1 MAARRSRSPHRT
13 RIQTHTDPRGANRDW
28 LRGQGRHAWDA
39 PWRGPVLMTVRAV
52 FPIPPSWPA
61 WKREAAADGL
71 IWHTAKPDLD
81 NIIKL
86 VKDALPGIAYDDDAQ
101 VVGYPGEPIK
111 LYGSDPGITVTLRLP
126 PA

>member
-1 MAARRSRSPHRT
+1 M
-13 RIQTHTDPRGANRDW
+13 RGMP
-28 LRGQGRHAWDA
+28 

-52 FPIPPSWPA
+52 FPIPPSWAA

-111 LYGSDPGITVTLRLP
+111 LYGSDPGITVTLRFLP
-126 PA
+126 AIESAADAARARLGPAGGLS